1 MEPEVT
7 RKLEEDVSFVRQAVE
22 QREKGEY
29 RSLAI
34 TILWAVIIGVGYA
47 LNDFAMDY
55 VPLYWMTAPAAG
67 FLVSLGLGLRDD
79 RKRGLRRPGL
89 SARHALH
96 WGTIFFGGAAV
107 IFIAMAHRLDG
118 WVIGQLFALL
128 TGAVFFLGGL
138 HLDRRTLWPGVLL
151 IGGAAAVDHIQ
162 PWPWTIVG
170 LATAA
175 ALVASALWMKPK
187 DEQAVAAG

>member
-22 QREKGEY
+22 QRDKAEY
-29 RSLAI
+29 KSLAI
-34 TILWAVIIGVGYA
+34 IVMWAVIVAVGYA

-55 VPLYWMTAPAAG
+55 VPFYWMTAPVAG
-67 FLVSLGLGLRDD
+67 FLVSLALGSRSD
-79 RKRGLRRPGL
+79 RKRGLSRPGL
-89 SARHALH
+89 SARHGLH
-96 WGTIFFGGAAV
+96 WGTIFLGGMAV
-107 IFIAMAHRLDG
+107 ISIAVAHRFDG

-128 TGAVFFLGGL
+128 TGVVFFLGGL

-151 IGGAAAVDHIQ
+151 ICGAAAVDHIQ
-162 PWPWTIVG
+162 PYPWTIVG

-175 ALVASALWMKPK
+175 TLVASALWMKPK
-187 DEQAVAAG
+187 DEEAVAAG